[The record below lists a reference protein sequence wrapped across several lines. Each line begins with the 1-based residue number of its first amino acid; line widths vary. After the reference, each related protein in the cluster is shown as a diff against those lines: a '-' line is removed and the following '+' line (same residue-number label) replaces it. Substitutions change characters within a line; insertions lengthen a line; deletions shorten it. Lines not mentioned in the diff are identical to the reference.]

1 MEDIARIGI
10 ELVRKERDGNGGV
23 HLRISEARKEVEK
36 KQAQQFLGGIF
47 ANAAR
52 TAASAME
59 TLQNMNEKSK
69 SIHLLFIHNC
79 KF

>member
-10 ELVRKERDGNGGV
+10 ELVRKERDGNGV

-59 TLQNMNEKSK
+59 TLQNMNEKGK